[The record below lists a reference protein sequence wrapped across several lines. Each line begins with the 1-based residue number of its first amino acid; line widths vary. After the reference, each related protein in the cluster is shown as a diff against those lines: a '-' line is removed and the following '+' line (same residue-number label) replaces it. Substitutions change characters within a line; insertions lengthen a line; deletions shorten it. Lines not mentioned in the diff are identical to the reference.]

1 MQKFIGIGNLTKDPE
16 NIKTANGVDISKFTL
31 AVKRKFKNEAGEYE
45 ADFLNCV
52 AWRKTAELIGQYAN
66 KGDKLAVVGT
76 VQTRS
81 YDASDGTK
89 RYVTEVVVEEAEFVQ
104 SKSTNT
110 EKTEQPKQVKL
121 EPVEKSDLP
130 F

>member
-16 NIKTANGVDISKFTL
+16 NTKTANGVDISKFTL
-31 AVKRKFKNEAGEYE
+31 AVKRKFKNEVGEYE

-89 RYVTEVVVEEAEFVQ
+89 RYVTEIVVDEIEFLTAKEKKE
-104 SKSTNT
+104 SK
-110 EKTEQPKQVKL
+110 EQAKY
-121 EPVEKSDLP
+121 EPINESDLP

>member
-16 NIKTANGVDISKFTL
+16 NTKTANGVEISKFTL

-89 RYVTEVVVEEAEFVQ
+89 RYVTEIVVDEVEFLTQ
-104 SKSTNT
+104 KN
-110 EKTEQPKQVKL
+110 EKEEETPKGLK
-121 EPVEKSDLP
+121 PINITDNLP

>member
-16 NIKTANGVDISKFTL
+16 NTKTANGVDISKFTL

-66 KGDKLAVVGT
+66 KGDKLAVVGM

-89 RYVTEVVVEEAEFVQ
+89 RYVTEIVVDEIEFLTAKEKKE
-104 SKSTNT
+104 SK
-110 EKTEQPKQVKL
+110 EQAKY
-121 EPVEKSDLP
+121 EPVETSDLP

>member
-16 NIKTANGVDISKFTL
+16 NTTTSNGVDISKFTL
-31 AVKRKFKNEAGEYE
+31 AVKRKFKNESGEYE

-89 RYVTEVVVEEAEFVQ
+89 RYVTEIVVDEIEFLTAKEKKESKEQ
-104 SKSTNT
+104 SKY
-110 EKTEQPKQVKL
+110 
-121 EPVEKSDLP
+121 EPVETGDLP

>member
-16 NIKTANGVDISKFTL
+16 NTKTANGVDISKFTL

-52 AWRKTAELIGQYAN
+52 AWRKTAELIGQYTN

-89 RYVTEVVVEEAEFVQ
+89 RYVTEIVVEEVEFLTAKKE
-104 SKSTNT
+104 SKQ
-110 EKTEQPKQVKL
+110 EAKY
-121 EPVEKSDLP
+121 EPVETSDLP

>member
-1 MQKFIGIGNLTKDPE
+1 M
-16 NIKTANGVDISKFTL
+16 
-31 AVKRKFKNEAGEYE
+31 
-45 ADFLNCV
+45 

-89 RYVTEVVVEEAEFVQ
+89 RYVTEIVVDEIEFLTA
-104 SKSTNT
+104 K
-110 EKTEQPKQVKL
+110 EKKKVKNKQNMNQ
-121 EPVEKSDLP
+121 
-130 F
+130 

>member
-16 NIKTANGVDISKFTL
+16 MTKTANGVDICKFTL
-31 AVKRKFKNEAGEYE
+31 AVKRKFKNESGEYE

-76 VQTRS
+76 VQTRN

-89 RYVTEVVVEEAEFVQ
+89 RYVTEIVVDEIEFLTAKKDSKQEVKAEPIDD
-104 SKSTNT
+104 T
-110 EKTEQPKQVKL
+110 
-121 EPVEKSDLP
+121 DLP

>member
-1 MQKFIGIGNLTKDPE
+1 MNKFIGIGNLTKDPE
-16 NIKTANGVDISKFTL
+16 MTKIANGVDICKFTL
-31 AVKRKFKNEAGEYE
+31 AVKRKFKNESGEYE

-66 KGDKLAVVGT
+66 KGDKLAVVGS

-89 RYVTEVVVEEAEFVQ
+89 RYVTEIVVDEVEFLTAKKE
-104 SKSTNT
+104 SK
-110 EKTEQPKQVKL
+110 EKAKY
-121 EPVEKSDLP
+121 EPVETGDLP